1 MVMRLRGAEA
11 LKEPGVLAEPTLE
24 EATWGA
30 EQILKNEEWGDDGAG
45 AAGGEDQAGEMTAEE
60 GEKRVIAEQ
69 DRQKDREWKAKR
81 IGEEAGEAP
90 PRRKIGAVK
99 K

>member
-45 AAGGEDQAGEMTAEE
+45 AAGGKDQAGEMTAEE
-60 GEKRVIAEQ
+60 G
-69 DRQKDREWKAKR
+69 
-81 IGEEAGEAP
+81 
-90 PRRKIGAVK
+90 
-99 K
+99 

>member
-1 MVMRLRGAEA
+1 MRGAEA

-69 DRQKDREWKAKR
+69 DRQKDRESGRKQGR
-81 IGEEAGEAP
+81 P
-90 PRRKIGAVK
+90 QRKIGAVK
-99 K
+99 KRETQF